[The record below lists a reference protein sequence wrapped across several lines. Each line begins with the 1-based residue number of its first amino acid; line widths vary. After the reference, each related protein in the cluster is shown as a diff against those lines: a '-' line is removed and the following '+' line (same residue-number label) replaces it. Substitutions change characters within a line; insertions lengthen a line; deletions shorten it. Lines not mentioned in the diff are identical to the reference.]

1 MRDDPFSAP
10 PGSAPPPLPA
20 PRPLPTGR
28 LARAAR
34 LGGIAAGLTLG
45 TAAEGLRQ
53 LARGERPRL
62 AAAALTPAN
71 AQRLT
76 GGLAGLRGAAMKLG
90 QMLSL
95 DSGLALPPELSAILA
110 RLRAEAPPMPP
121 AQLKRALAAEWGPDW
136 HRRFVRFEVRPIAAA
151 SIGQVHRALT
161 RDGRDLAIKLQF
173 PGVRA
178 SIDSDL
184 ANLAALIR
192 GSGVLPRGLDL
203 TPLLDQARAQL
214 HDEADYRREGAAL
227 AAFGAALADD
237 PDFAVPRLHADL
249 STPQLLAMD
258 YIAARP
264 IDALA
269 EAPQA
274 TRDRAAA
281 ALIRLTLRELFDFGR
296 MQTDP
301 NFGNYRLAPD
311 GRIVLLDFGAT
322 RAIAPATAAAYRR
335 LLGALLD
342 RDLARVRAEMLGLGY
357 FAAAHAP
364 DRQALI
370 VDLADHAAG
379 ALRQTEPYDFAAT
392 DLIADL
398 ARRGRA
404 LGEAR
409 DFWHVPPADLLFLH
423 RKIAGMYLLARRL
436 RARVALRP
444 LLEPFR

>member
-1 MRDDPFSAP
+1 MSDT
-10 PGSAPPPLPA
+10 PLPD
-20 PRPLPTGR
+20 PIPLPTGR

-53 LARGERPRL
+53 IARGERPRL
-62 AAAALTPAN
+62 AQAAFTPAN
-71 AQRLT
+71 ALRLT

-90 QMLSL
+90 QMLSM
-95 DSGLALPPELSAILA
+95 DAGLALPPELSEILA

-121 AQLKRALAAEWGPDW
+121 AQLKAALAAEWGPDW
-136 HRRFVRFEVRPIAAA
+136 HRRFARFDVRPIAAA

-178 SIDSDL
+178 SIDADL

-192 GSGVLPRGLDL
+192 GSGVLPRGLDMA
-203 TPLLDQARAQL
+203 PLLDQARAQL
-214 HDEADYRREGAAL
+214 HDEADYRREAGAL

-237 PDFAVPRLHADL
+237 PAFVVPRLHPDL
-249 STPQLLAMD
+249 STGQVLAMD
-258 YIAARP
+258 FIDSRP
-264 IDALA
+264 VDALA
-269 EAPQA
+269 EAPQT
-274 TRDRAAA
+274 TRDRAAE
-281 ALIRLTLRELFDFGR
+281 ALIRLTLRELFDLIL

-322 RAIAPATAAAYRR
+322 RAIAPDTAAAYRR
-335 LLGALLD
+335 LMVALLD
-342 RDLARVRAEMLGLGY
+342 RNLAAVRSEMLGLGY
-357 FAAAHAP
+357 FAERHVP
-364 DRQALI
+364 ERQALI

-379 ALRQTEPYDFAAT
+379 ALRQSDPYDFAAV

-398 ARRGRA
+398 AQRGRA

-409 DFWHVPPADLLFLH
+409 EFWHVPPADLLFLH
-423 RKIAGMYLLARRL
+423 RKIGGMYLLARRL
-436 RARVALRP
+436 SARVALRP
-444 LLEPFR
+444 LLEAFR

>member
-1 MRDDPFSAP
+1 MRDTS
-10 PGSAPPPLPA
+10 LPA
-20 PRPLPTGR
+20 PLPLPTGR
-28 LARAAR
+28 IARAAR
-34 LGGIAAGLTLG
+34 MGGIAAGLLGG
-45 TAAEGLRQ
+45 TAAEAIRQ
-53 LARGERPRL
+53 LARGDRPSL

-71 AQRLT
+71 ALRLT

-90 QMLSL
+90 QMLSM
-95 DSGLALPPELSAILA
+95 DAGLALPPELSDILA

-121 AQLKRALAAEWGPDW
+121 AQLRAALTAEWGADW
-136 HRRFVRFEVRPIAAA
+136 HRRFARFDVTPLAAA
-151 SIGQVHRALT
+151 SIGQVHRAVT
-161 RDGRDLAIKLQF
+161 KDGRDLAIKLQF

-184 ANLAALIR
+184 ANLATLIR
-192 GSGVLPRGLDL
+192 GSGMWPKGLDL
-203 TPLLDQARAQL
+203 APLLDQARAQL
-214 HDEADYRREGAAL
+214 HDEADYAREGAAL
-227 AAFGAALADD
+227 AAFGAALANE
-237 PDFAVPRLHADL
+237 PAFVVPRLHADL

-258 YIAARP
+258 YIEARP

-269 EAPQA
+269 EAPQ
-274 TRDRAAA
+274 TQRDAAAA
-281 ALIRLTLRELFDFGR
+281 ALIRLTLRELFDFGQ

-322 RAIAPATAAAYRR
+322 RAIDPGTAAAYRR

-342 RDLARVRAEMLGLGY
+342 RDLAKVRTRMLGLGY
-357 FAAAHAP
+357 FAEGHAP

-370 VDLADHAAG
+370 VDLADHAAA
-379 ALRQTEPYDFAAT
+379 ALRQPDPYDFAAV

-398 ARRGRA
+398 AERGRA

-423 RKIAGMYLLARRL
+423 RKIGGMYLLARRL
-436 RARVALRP
+436 GARVALRP
-444 LLEPFR
+444 LVEGFR

>member
-1 MRDDPFSAP
+1 MPDDLPFR
-10 PGSAPPPLPA
+10 PLPD

-34 LGGIAAGLTLG
+34 LGGIAAGLLGG

-62 AAAALTPAN
+62 AEAALTPAN
-71 AQRLT
+71 ALRLT

-90 QMLSL
+90 QMLSM
-95 DSGLALPPELSAILA
+95 DAGLALPPELAEVLA

-121 AQLKRALAAEWGPDW
+121 DQLKRALAAEWGPDW
-136 HRRFVRFEVRPIAAA
+136 LRRFARFDVRPIAAA
-151 SIGQVHRALT
+151 SIGQVHRAVT
-161 RDGRDLAIKLQF
+161 KDGRDLAIKLQF

-184 ANLAALIR
+184 ANLATLIR
-192 GSGVLPRGLDL
+192 GSGLLPRGLDL
-203 TPLLDQARAQL
+203 APLLDQARAQL
-214 HDEADYRREGAAL
+214 QDEADYLREGQAL

-237 PDFAVPRLHADL
+237 PDFVVPRLHPDL
-249 STPQLLAMD
+249 TTPQVLAMD
-258 YIAARP
+258 YLDSRP
-264 IDALA
+264 IEALA
-269 EAPQA
+269 EAPQP
-274 TRDRAAA
+274 TRDRAVA
-281 ALIRLTLRELFDFGR
+281 ALIGLTLRELFVFGR

-311 GRIVLLDFGAT
+311 GRVVLLDFGAT
-322 RAIAPATAAAYRR
+322 RAIDAATAAAYRR

-342 RDLARVRAEMLGLGY
+342 REAGAIRAGMLGLGY
-357 FAAAHAP
+357 FAEAHAP

-379 ALRQTEPYDFAAT
+379 ALRQPAPYDFGAS
-392 DLIADL
+392 DLIEDL
-398 ARRGRA
+398 AQRGRA

-423 RKIAGMYLLARRL
+423 RKIGGMFLLARRL
-436 RARVALRP
+436 GARVALRP
-444 LLEPFR
+444 LVEPFR